1 MKKEQYI
8 LKVLD
13 LVQDYQVM
21 EDERFQISQPSD
33 VVKLLQKEIGS
44 FTREHFVMIG
54 LNTKNEVTTLYT
66 VHIGTLDM
74 SIIHPRD
81 SFQVAILNNCKSVIF
96 AHNHPSQDV
105 TPSVNDI
112 MAGKRLKLIG
122 ELLSIDV
129 LDSLVVSD
137 NNYTSLEELELLETE
152 LNINDLLE

>member
-112 MAGKRLKLIG
+112 MVGKRLKLIG

>member
-96 AHNHPSQDV
+96 AHNHPSQDP

-112 MAGKRLKLIG
+112 MVGKRLKLIG

>member
-1 MKKEQYI
+1 MKEEQYI
-8 LKVLD
+8 LKILD

-21 EDERFQISQPSD
+21 KDERFKITQPSD

-44 FTREHFVMIG
+44 CTREHFVMIG

-66 VHIGTLDM
+66 AHIGTLDM

-112 MAGKRLKLIG
+112 VVSKKLKLIG
-122 ELLSIDV
+122 DLLSIDV
-129 LDSLVVSD
+129 LDSLVVSND
-137 NNYTSLEELELLETE
+137 KYESLAELELLETE
-152 LNINDLLE
+152 ININDLLV

>member
-81 SFQVAILNNCKSVIF
+81 SFQAAIINNCKSVIF

-105 TPSVNDI
+105 
-112 MAGKRLKLIG
+112 
-122 ELLSIDV
+122 
-129 LDSLVVSD
+129 
-137 NNYTSLEELELLETE
+137 
-152 LNINDLLE
+152 LNIVS

>member
-112 MAGKRLKLIG
+112 MVAKRLKLIG

>member
-105 TPSVNDI
+105 TQSVNDI
-112 MAGKRLKLIG
+112 MVGKRLKLIG

-129 LDSLVVSD
+129 LDSLVVND

>member
-105 TPSVNDI
+105 TLSVNDI
-112 MAGKRLKLIG
+112 MVGKRLKLIG

-129 LDSLVVSD
+129 LDSLVVSN